1 MMIILLVNLVFD
13 ATEGN
18 AFVNIKSAPL
28 RRLVKNFKQSIYQRN
43 YSNAVSNYLVTRLFQ
58 IIFLKVMIMLQKRED
73 TNSEYYETFHTIGS
87 LINPLVINCF
97 AI

>member
-1 MMIILLVNLVFD
+1 MFD

-18 AFVNIKSAPL
+18 AFVNIKYAPL
-28 RRLVKNFKQSIYQRN
+28 RRLGKNFKQNIYQRN
-43 YSNAVSNYLVTRLFQ
+43 HSNAISNYLVTRFFQ
-58 IIFLKVMIMLQKRED
+58 MIYLKVIIMLQKGED

-97 AI
+97 TI